1 MKTQLQELLDELN
14 IKKSEFLKMQDLV
27 DDTYYNLCRLWLYDS
42 IYYKLQNIHW
52 LLDDLVDWNY
62 IEEDDFS
69 DIICFY
75 ENNYKTI

>member
-1 MKTQLQELLDELN
+1 METQLQELLDELK

-42 IYYKLQNIHW
+42 IYYKLQNIHS

-75 ENNYKTI
+75 ENNYKTL